1 MEKDI
6 DHRVNGSNIEDFKII
21 FDENGN
27 KYLKFKN
34 RAFIAEL
41 IDTVITK
48 GEKLYIRHTNET
60 IDEICEYT
68 DIVDAIHVANELIGL
83 IKEDTHEEVEESYE
97 NIDVDFMI
105 CN

>member
-60 IDEICEYT
+60 IEEICEYT
-68 DIVDAIHVANELIGL
+68 DIVDAIHVANELISL

-97 NIDVDFMI
+97 DIDVDFMI

>member
-6 DHRVNGSNIEDFKII
+6 DHRITKNNIEDFKII
-21 FDENGN
+21 LDEDGN
-27 KYLKFKN
+27 KYLKFKD
-34 RAFIAEL
+34 RAFIVEL
-41 IDTVITK
+41 IDTVITR

-68 DIVDAIHVANELIGL
+68 DIVDAMHVANELIGL
-83 IKEDTHEEVEESYE
+83 IKEDIHEEPEEDYE
-97 NIDVDFMI
+97 DIDVDFMI

>member
-6 DHRVNGSNIEDFKII
+6 DHRVNGSNIGDFKII

-48 GEKLYIRHTNET
+48 GEKLYIRHINET

>member
-6 DHRVNGSNIEDFKII
+6 DHRVNGSNIKDFKII